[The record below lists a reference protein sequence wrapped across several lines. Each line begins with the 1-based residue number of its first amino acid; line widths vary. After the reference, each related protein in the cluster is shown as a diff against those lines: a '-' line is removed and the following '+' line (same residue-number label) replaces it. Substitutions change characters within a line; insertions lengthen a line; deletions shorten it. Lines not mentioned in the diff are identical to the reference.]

1 MTKTILA
8 ALTIVFAVSAG
19 AAGAS
24 ATPFSTDWTAQVY
37 SMERGINR

>member
-24 ATPFSTDWTAQVY
+24 ATPFSSDWTAQVY

>member
-8 ALTIVFAVSAG
+8 ALTIAFAVSAG

>member
-8 ALTIVFAVSAG
+8 ALTIIFAVSAG

>member
-24 ATPFSTDWTAQVY
+24 ATPFSTDWTAHVY